1 MARQLRIEYPGA
13 YYHVLSRGNNLSDIF
28 LSDDDRNDFIDI
40 LAEMSERFDIEICCY
55 VLMSNHYHLLI
66 ETPAGR
72 RVLIDGAAS
81 TGG

>member
-1 MARQLRIEYPGA
+1 
-13 YYHVLSRGNNLSDIF
+13 VLSRGNNLSDIF